1 MQRQKMP
8 WIGHNPSMRIIR
20 IRTFCVRALV
30 LATLGA
36 LGLAGTAYADE
47 TPEAAGPAA
56 AEQEAVAGTEPPP
69 PEEPEAKVPPPEEP
83 KEVPPP
89 EEVKAE
95 VPPPEEV
102 KAEVPPPEE
111 AKETAPPPGES
122 MPTIT
127 GLGEE
132 EAPKAAHTGQGSE
145 EGGSAASRSSL
156 GADSTIS
163 PTSPLRTAATE
174 ESPAALLALVTSPP
188 TAGDPEAQVSAG
200 SAVDAVGAT
209 AAMRAA
215 QRARALRCG
224 LVALGGQTSDSCTV
238 GWLDGKRVLAPSV
251 TLTRSVS
258 LLSTAATGFSRDDGG
273 GGPGGSAVGN
283 SPVSPAPGPAPGG
296 ASGAAVGGGAPGGA
310 AISIFLTLAGLLLL
324 AGPRAMRRLRLSC
337 EPWLTACFVLIPE
350 RPG

>member
-111 AKETAPPPGES
+111 AKEAAPPPWAKKK
-122 MPTIT
+122 PPKQRIPVR
-127 GLGEE
+127 
-132 EAPKAAHTGQGSE
+132 APKKAGRRPLGRP
-145 EGGSAASRSSL
+145 SA
-156 GADSTIS
+156 
-163 PTSPLRTAATE
+163 
-174 ESPAALLALVTSPP
+174 
-188 TAGDPEAQVSAG
+188 
-200 SAVDAVGAT
+200 
-209 AAMRAA
+209 
-215 QRARALRCG
+215 
-224 LVALGGQTSDSCTV
+224 
-238 GWLDGKRVLAPSV
+238 
-251 TLTRSVS
+251 LTRRS
-258 LLSTAATGFSRDDGG
+258 
-273 GGPGGSAVGN
+273 
-283 SPVSPAPGPAPGG
+283 
-296 ASGAAVGGGAPGGA
+296 
-310 AISIFLTLAGLLLL
+310 
-324 AGPRAMRRLRLSC
+324 RRLRPC
-337 EPWLTACFVLIPE
+337 APPPQKNR
-350 RPG
+350 RPHCSPS